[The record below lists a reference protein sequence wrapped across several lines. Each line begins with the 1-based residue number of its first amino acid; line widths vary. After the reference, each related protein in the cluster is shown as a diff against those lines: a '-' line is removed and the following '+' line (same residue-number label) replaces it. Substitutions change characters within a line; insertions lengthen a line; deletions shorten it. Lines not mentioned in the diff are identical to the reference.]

1 MGWGFWRE
9 FGLEK
14 DGEGGLK
21 RIEGP
26 VERRVRSRDG
36 GRNLWRAE
44 GEEQG
49 GRRDLWRAEE
59 KAL

>member
-1 MGWGFWRE
+1 MGVWRE

-21 RIEGP
+21 RREQ
-26 VERRVRSRDG
+26 G
-36 GRNLWRAE
+36 GRRNLWRAE